1 MSVQSYLKRHHY
13 VYTTH
18 GLHLRENGNC
28 LIWFWATSD
37 FRKTLFHLNS
47 RTTCQILMKFGNDVQ
62 HEENLL
68 IWFWTQLG
76 LWDPYLLIFSVPP
89 KFIKPN
95 QKCKAEYRVGRRVIT
110 LGSMRFEFVASTFV
124 SLHMLDV
131 LWTMSYSSTLFLAWS
146 WIYMLCYIVCL
157 MADLTTRVR
166 HCQGFSLTFDLH
178 RS

>member
-1 MSVQSYLKRHHY
+1 MEIVS
-13 VYTTH
+13 
-18 GLHLRENGNC
+18 
-28 LIWFWATSD
+28 FD
-37 FRKTLFHLNS
+37 FEPL
-47 RTTCQILMKFGNDVQ
+47 QILGKLCFTLTPERLVRFWWNLETMFNTKKICSFG
-62 HEENLL
+62 
-68 IWFWTQLG
+68 F
-76 LWDPYLLIFSVPP
+76 WDPYLLIFNVPP

-124 SLHMLDV
+124 SLHMLNV

>member
-37 FRKTLFHLNS
+37 FRKTLTPERLVRFWWNLETMFNTKKICS
-47 RTTCQILMKFGNDVQ
+47 FG
-62 HEENLL
+62 
-68 IWFWTQLG
+68 F
-76 LWDPYLLIFSVPP
+76 WDPYLLIFNVPP

-124 SLHMLDV
+124 SLHMLNV